1 MKKIVIIL
9 CAAMLTF
16 SLSAQT
22 DAGTFL
28 LSGSTGLDFASQSV
42 ISTDPSDAWDD
53 DNTSTGTNMELKL
66 LGGFF
71 ITDGLLGGLVVS
83 YKSESQKTVTVSDMY
98 YNGYS
103 GESELTRKST
113 TSTMIIAPTIRY
125 YIAESGAWV
134 QTSFG
139 FGSMTEKSEYDYD
152 YPNWYGSDESDSD
165 KQSNPMTIFSI
176 GAGYAIYLSDN
187 ISLNP
192 TIGYA
197 MSTIT
202 IEDGYEEGYT
212 YNYYTGN
219 YMAGDVKDLKVKTS
233 GMTFGLG
240 VALHLGR

>member
-1 MKKIVIIL
+1 
-9 CAAMLTF
+9 MLTL

-28 LSGSTGLDFASQSV
+28 LYGSTGLDFASQS
-42 ISTDPSDAWDD
+42 ITSTDPSDAWDD
-53 DNTSTGTNMELKL
+53 DNKSKASNMELKL
-66 LGGFF
+66 MGGFF
-71 ITDGLLGGLVVS
+71 IADGLLGGLVVS

-103 GESELTRKST
+103 GESEQTQKST

-134 QTSFG
+134 QASYG
-139 FGSMTEKSEYDYD
+139 FGSSTENYEYDRD
-152 YPNWYGSDESDSD
+152 NPNWYGSDQSESD

-240 VALHLGR
+240 IALHFE

>member
-1 MKKIVIIL
+1 MKNIFTIL
-9 CAAMLTF
+9 CAVILKF

-22 DAGTFL
+22 ESGQILF
-28 LSGSTGLDFASQSV
+28 SGSTGLDFVSQS
-42 ISTDPSDAWDD
+42 ITSTDPSDAWGD
-53 DNTSTGTNMELKL
+53 DNKSKASNMELKL
-66 LGGFF
+66 MGGFF
-71 ITDGLLGGLVVS
+71 MADGLVGGLAVS
-83 YKSESQKTVTVSDMY
+83 YESESVMTEMVSDY
-98 YNGYS
+98 GY
-103 GESELTRKST
+103 GGDVERMNKST
-113 TSTMIIAPTIRY
+113 SSTMIIAPTIRY

-134 QTSFG
+134 QASYG
-139 FGSMTEKSEYDYD
+139 FGSSTENYEYDRD
-152 YPNWYGSDESDSD
+152 NPNWYGSDQSESD
-165 KQSNPMTIFSI
+165 KQSSPMTIFSI

-197 MSTIT
+197 MSTLT

-240 VALHLGR
+240 IALHFE